1 MTQKVSFANL
11 LMSVASYPCKDIRR
25 ISVLVVSVTAK
36 AFFGFSLKN
45 SIILGAISYFGYD
58 FYLWYSKNRKRV
70 KEVILNFS
78 SIDQRDMFIT
88 KMYIEAMNRLNF
100 NSTSERKL
108 IEALIQKRKDA
119 IYKRYGVS
127 VDQLKNIFRQNPKSS
142 DKKREAVNLLL
153 KKSK

>member
-1 MTQKVSFANL
+1 
-11 LMSVASYPCKDIRR
+11 
-25 ISVLVVSVTAK
+25 
-36 AFFGFSLKN
+36 
-45 SIILGAISYFGYD
+45 
-58 FYLWYSKNRKRV
+58 
-70 KEVILNFS
+70 
-78 SIDQRDMFIT
+78 MFIT